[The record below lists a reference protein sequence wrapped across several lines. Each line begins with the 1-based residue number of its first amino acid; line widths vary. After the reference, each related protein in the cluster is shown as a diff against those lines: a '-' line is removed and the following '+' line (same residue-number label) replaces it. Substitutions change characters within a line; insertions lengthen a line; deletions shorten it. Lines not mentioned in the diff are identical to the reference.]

1 MHICQSTQSCVART
15 CRGGSRSDEIIGR
28 IILSQS
34 RFLRKFYKL
43 FTKYKEDPNEN
54 RKIYIKRRFN
64 SLFSTKTGYGELDT
78 QVALTE
84 KKEAELL
91 LVLDHPHAQYCV
103 GFPDPILQN
112 RYREPVS

>member
-1 MHICQSTQSCVART
+1 MIKQDIKFETGNVEYILELNPFLNHH
-15 CRGGSRSDEIIGR
+15 R
-28 IILSQS
+28 IVLD

-64 SLFSTKTGYGELDT
+64 SLFSPKTGYGELDT
-78 QVALTE
+78 RIALTE

-91 LVLDHPHAQYCV
+91 LVLDHPHAQYCM